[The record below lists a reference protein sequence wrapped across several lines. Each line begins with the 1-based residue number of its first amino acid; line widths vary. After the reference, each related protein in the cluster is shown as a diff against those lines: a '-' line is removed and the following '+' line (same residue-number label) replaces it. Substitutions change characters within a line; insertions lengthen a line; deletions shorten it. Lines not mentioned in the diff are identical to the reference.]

1 MGSGSTTGR
10 RRDRGR
16 LGGRFSRTHLVR
28 SVFLHRPR
36 PPGGAL
42 VRDHLNA
49 ALDRG
54 IDGAATVVSAPAG
67 FGKSVIVS
75 QWCETL
81 DRSCAWL
88 SLDDHIDDPRW
99 FVLHLAAAVRSVCP
113 DALGVTSQMARAAR
127 LPDQHI
133 LVTTLSNELDEL
145 AEPVV
150 IVLDDYQKITSPEVH
165 SLMSELLRHP
175 SESAHFVIVGRHDP
189 PLPTGLLRARGQLNE
204 LRMNDLAFSGG
215 EIQQFT
221 EQFLDRALTPDEV
234 STLRKS
240 TEGWPAGVRLAA
252 EAMGLSP
259 AGTPVVGASFLD
271 RGAQAYLVGEVLE
284 QVPPEVRRYLLA
296 ASIFDR
302 FSAPLCDAVVVED
315 AGRPPLMTGDEFIG
329 WLRSHNLFIIQLDA
343 AAEWFRFH
351 HVFARLL
358 DNWRRDR
365 GIESTQSEARAR
377 RTAAHLFQEC
387 GLVEEAIE
395 QLGLAGDRAAV
406 ATLAEEYGSEL
417 IEEERWVDLERLLS
431 MIPQDVVDSNPSL
444 LLLRAWLFGEFQSRH
459 SEMRSALDLA
469 EQILDRTGDDDV
481 RSGEMRA
488 QIAELRGAYSKLL
501 RADFDGAIV
510 DARTAN
516 RLLAH
521 RPGRHLA
528 FAYVLEAIA
537 LAGAGRSKE
546 AHQLADSVIGDERF
560 ADAPWD
566 PLAYAMPYLGWLE
579 GDLDAVDRHSIQL
592 LSIGE
597 RFDHQDTI
605 ATAHYFL
612 GISAYERNR
621 LHEADEH
628 LGATLD
634 LRLVTQTIFV
644 VHAEIALGLS
654 QLAQGRGDEADDT
667 AAATMQYVLDERS
680 EFLQPVVRAFLA
692 ELDLRRGRHAS
703 ALRWAQTADL
713 DVERHRYMFYDLT
726 PTLIGALLTSPDDA
740 VRGSELLEEALEA
753 AVLHHHVPLT
763 VSLLGLRALR
773 LADVGEEAKALD
785 ALKSAVAL
793 SQQAG
798 MVRRLADLGPALV
811 PLLSRLDIAGEDL
824 EHAGAIVG
832 AIGSPSTSDARAVT
846 PAVVVTTID
855 GGPTL
860 TGRELDVLRLLAH
873 RLSNKEI
880 ARELFI
886 APATVKKRTVTLYDK
901 LNVHGRHEAVAKAR
915 ILGYLSD

>member
-1 MGSGSTTGR
+1 M
-10 RRDRGR
+10 
-16 LGGRFSRTHLVR
+16 
-28 SVFLHRPR
+28 
-36 PPGGAL
+36 
-42 VRDHLNA
+42 VRDA
-49 ALDRG
+49 R
-54 IDGAATVVSAPAG
+54 P
-67 FGKSVIVS
+67 
-75 QWCETL
+75 
-81 DRSCAWL
+81 SCAWL
-88 SLDDHIDDPRW
+88 SLDAQIDDPRW
-99 FVLHLAAAVRSVCP
+99 FVVHLAAAVRSVCP

-175 SESAHFVIVGRHDP
+175 SESAHFVIIGRHDP

-204 LRMNDLAFSGG
+204 LRMNDLAFSEG

-221 EQFLDRALTPDEV
+221 EQFLDHALTPDEV
-234 STLRKS
+234 SALRKS
-240 TEGWPAGVRLAA
+240 TEGWPAGVRLTA
-252 EAMGLSP
+252 EAMELSP

-271 RGAQAYLVGEVLE
+271 QGAQAYLVGEVLE

-329 WLRSHNLFIIQLDA
+329 WLRSHNLFVIQLDDA
-343 AAEWFRFH
+343 GEWFRFH

-358 DNWRRDR
+358 DDWRRDR
-365 GIESTQSEARAR
+365 GIESTHSEARAR
-377 RTAAHLFQEC
+377 RTAAHLFKEC

-395 QLGLAGDRAAV
+395 QFGLAGDRAAV

-481 RSGEMRA
+481 RSGEIRA

-644 VHAEIALGLS
+644 VHAEIALALS

-753 AVLHHHVPLT
+753 AILHHHVPLT

-785 ALKSAVAL
+785 ALKSAVTL
-793 SQQAG
+793 SQKAG

-811 PLLSRLDIAGEDL
+811 PLLSRLDITGEDL

-832 AIGSPSTSDARAVT
+832 AIGSPTTSDTRAVT
-846 PAVVVTTID
+846 PADVVTTID

-860 TGRELDVLRLLAH
+860 TGRELDVLRLLAD